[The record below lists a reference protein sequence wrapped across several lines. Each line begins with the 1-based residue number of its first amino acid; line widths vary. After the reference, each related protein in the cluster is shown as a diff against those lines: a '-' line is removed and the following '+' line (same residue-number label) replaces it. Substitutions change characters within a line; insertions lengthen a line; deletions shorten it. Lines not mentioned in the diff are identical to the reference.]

1 MFANVRAS
9 AALRVFSAVVVAA
22 AALVGV
28 AGLLPSAAASTR
40 AATPPAAPPFDVT
53 AQAVV
58 TLDKF
63 IYLPFLSSAAAS
75 NACQPITTESY
86 GTLSVNPP
94 PTDRPAE
101 QHADLNLGWRTYTPT
116 IATLGL
122 VNIGGPADS
131 AAPQF
136 PGLFGDNRTPQFS
149 SSAQVYNWSWACN
162 CRTTPI
168 TQPPV
173 TLLGMVTAPGEII
186 HAPDSGYR
194 IGSGYEVLVLYAAP
208 TRITLKYTRE
218 DNVIQ
223 GYTIH
228 LENVCVEPNLL
239 ALYQT
244 SNSNGRGQLPALRA
258 GQGFGRAS
266 GAEIAV
272 AIQDSGAWLEPR
284 SRKDWWQGR

>member
-1 MFANVRAS
+1 MRITDRTSGRPRMLAMFAGVTAALCLASLLSFESASLS
-9 AALRVFSAVVVAA
+9 AATLPDAPRFD
-22 AALVGV
+22 LT
-28 AGLLPSAAASTR
+28 AGTI
-40 AATPPAAPPFDVT
+40 
-53 AQAVV
+53 V

-63 IYLPFLSSAAAS
+63 LYLPFLASSTIANGCLS
-75 NACQPITTESY
+75 IPTESY
-86 GTLSVNPP
+86 ATLSVNPP

-116 IATLGL
+116 TTSPGLINLGGSAD
-122 VNIGGPADS
+122 GG
-131 AAPQF
+131 APQF

-149 SSAQVYNWSWACN
+149 SAAQVYTWSWSCN

-173 TLLGMVTAPGEII
+173 TLLGMVTTPGEVI
-186 HAPDSGYR
+186 HTPDSGYR

-208 TRITLKYTRE
+208 TRITLKYTRD
-218 DNVIQ
+218 DNVIT

-228 LENVCVEPNLL
+228 LEHVCIEPTLL

-244 SNSNGRGQLPALRA
+244 WNSNGRGQLPALHA
-258 GQGFGRAS
+258 GQAFGRA
-266 GAEIAV
+266 GGEEIAV
-272 AIQDSGAWLEPR
+272 AIQDSGTWMEPR